1 MINSE
6 EGLGCSF
13 LGRVLNWGAQS
24 SRLDPQHA
32 ILSAGTS
39 EVGPEVQRAP
49 QLHFE
54 IEASLKAVSRH
65 RGSGVRGEERKGR
78 GNTCFMSLLAGGD
91 LDTVVGQGVP
101 SELIEFEVVGMSAV
115 FSRTYDRFHNNQFES
130 ARACS
135 FLPLEGYFPPSTFYP
150 WKGTSPPP
158 VESRWEK
165 PGAEANRNFFLSWK
179 KWGFVFYHSIQ
190 TPPYIAMLPVSRM
203 SRKTLTTL

>member
-13 LGRVLNWGAQS
+13 LGRVLAWGAQS
-24 SRLDPQHA
+24 SRLDPQHG

-54 IEASLKAVSRH
+54 IEASLKTVSRQ

-78 GNTCFMSLLAGGD
+78 ETPVSCLFWQEGIWTLWWGREC
-91 LDTVVGQGVP
+91 P
-101 SELIEFEVVGMSAV
+101 LIEFEVVGMSAV
-115 FSRTYDRFHNNQFES
+115 FSRIYDWFHNNQFES

-158 VESRWEK
+158 VELRWEK

-190 TPPYIAMLPVSRM
+190 TPPYIAMLPISRM